1 MNKVTVVSTGM
12 EPQHWLPTPDKRA
25 LVRPSG
31 LSSTAGKVAGDKP
44 SWDACSQYAHTHGP
58 YQWSSTRSAAQAR
71 LTAIAV
77 EYGSPSHPLHDRS
90 LLAAK
95 LSNSNLKLHILNVC
109 AHCWP
114 AAWLVHTDH
123 TVAYSWWCKAW
134 TSTIFRACNPHQTF
148 EKFISKVVR
157 DYANFALR
165 YGFTLSR
172 CALPWSHNLRQSSP
186 ESKVSLF
193 LSEPHSSV
201 LKLPFLS
208 FMVIHSSLLFRS
220 PLCVFAVALANQNSD
235 HEGCARRQSVKAQQ
249 KIISLVEEVRNR
261 VVGWR

>member
-1 MNKVTVVSTGM
+1 M

-25 LVRPSG
+25 LVRPRG

-77 EYGSPSHPLHDRS
+77 EYGSPSHPLQTEVCWRRNSAIATWNYTYWMCVHIFSQRPGWFTLITRLRIRGGAKHEH
-90 LLAAK
+90 LLYF
-95 LSNSNLKLHILNVC
+95 C
-109 AHCWP
+109 
-114 AAWLVHTDH
+114 
-123 TVAYSWWCKAW
+123 
-134 TSTIFRACNPHQTF
+134 ACNPHQTF
-148 EKFISKVVR
+148 EKFSSKVVR

-165 YGFTLSR
+165 YGFTLSP
-172 CALPWSHNLRQSSP
+172 CALPWSHNSRQSSP

-208 FMVIHSSLLFRS
+208 FMVIHSSLFRS

-235 HEGCARRQSVKAQQ
+235 HEGCARWQSVKAQQ
-249 KIISLVEEVRNR
+249 KIISIVEEVRNR

>member
-12 EPQHWLPTPDKRA
+12 ETQHWLPTPDKRA

-31 LSSTAGKVAGDKP
+31 LSRTAGKVAGDKP
-44 SWDACSQYAHTHGP
+44 SWDACSEYAHTHGP

-109 AHCWP
+109 AHFWP

-134 TSTIFRACNPHQTF
+134 TSTIFCACNPHQTF
-148 EKFISKVVR
+148 EKFISKVER

-186 ESKVSLF
+186 ESKVSWTPLKCVEAPFPLF
-193 LSEPHSSV
+193 HGRPFFSSFQIAN
-201 LKLPFLS
+201 LCFRCGTGKSKLWSWGL
-208 FMVIHSSLLFRS
+208 RS
-220 PLCVFAVALANQNSD
+220 TAV
-235 HEGCARRQSVKAQQ
+235 R
-249 KIISLVEEVRNR
+249 
-261 VVGWR
+261 